1 MSGETDGIYVPFEGD
16 DSAWAYVD
24 VPDSL
29 KGILGISDGSTDR
42 SALYGDGAYG
52 DSTGTDATAT
62 IDRSGEKTALYGNVG
77 YTGNEASSGYG
88 MGDLLKDGSS
98 LVKNNP
104 GLMQTMLA
112 GVAGAYKD
120 KNTREMSQAQLDA
133 IKQRQTDLNNSVPKF
148 GKAIHGKN
156 YKG

>member
-1 MSGETDGIYVPFEGD
+1 MGDYTAWEDGWLVDAEVPDGLKD
-16 DSAWAYVD
+16 VLAAPDQVD
-24 VPDSL
+24 V
-29 KGILGISDGSTDR
+29 GFMGASDGSTSR
-42 SALYGDGAYG
+42 SALYGN
-52 DSTGTDATAT
+52 
-62 IDRSGEKTALYGNVG
+62 EG
-77 YTGNEASSGYG
+77 YTGNESSSGFG
-88 MGDLLKDGSS
+88 MKDILGGASA

-120 KNTREMSQAQLDA
+120 KNAREMSQAQLDA

-148 GKAIHGKN
+148 GKTIHGKN

>member
-1 MSGETDGIYVPFEGD
+1 MGDYTAWEDGWLVDAEVPDGLKD
-16 DSAWAYVD
+16 VLAAPDQVD
-24 VPDSL
+24 V
-29 KGILGISDGSTDR
+29 GIDLGQISESDDGGFMGASDGSTSR
-42 SALYGDGAYG
+42 SALYGN
-52 DSTGTDATAT
+52 
-62 IDRSGEKTALYGNVG
+62 EG
-77 YTGNEASSGYG
+77 YTGNESSSGFG
-88 MGDLLKDGSS
+88 MKDILGGASA

>member
-1 MSGETDGIYVPFEGD
+1 MSGEYDF
-16 DSAWAYVD
+16 WADVD
-24 VPDSL
+24 VPQSL
-29 KGILGISDGSTDR
+29 DDVIREMGSGETNPDPTEQDVLDQMGDGSDFMGASDGSTSR
-42 SALYGDGAYG
+42 SALYGN
-52 DSTGTDATAT
+52 
-62 IDRSGEKTALYGNVG
+62 EG
-77 YTGNEASSGYG
+77 YTGNESSSGFG
-88 MGDLLKDGSS
+88 MKDILGGASA

-120 KNTREMSQAQLDA
+120 KNAREMSQAQLDA

>member
-1 MSGETDGIYVPFEGD
+1 MSGETDGTYVPFEGD

-88 MGDLLKDGSS
+88 MKDILGGASSLLKND
-98 LVKNNP
+98 
-104 GLMQTMLA
+104 GLMKTMLGAAA
-112 GVAGAYKD
+112 GVYGD
-120 KNTREMSQAQLDA
+120 KKAEERLQAQLDA
-133 IKQRQTDLNNSVPKF
+133 IKQRQTDLNKSVPTF
-148 GKAIHGKN
+148 GNAIHGKS

>member
-1 MSGETDGIYVPFEGD
+1 MTNTVLKNGWNADLDVPNSLKFVFETPDQ
-16 DSAWAYVD
+16 VD
-24 VPDSL
+24 V
-29 KGILGISDGSTDR
+29 GIDLGQISESDDGGFMGASDGSTSR
-42 SALYGDGAYG
+42 SALYGN
-52 DSTGTDATAT
+52 
-62 IDRSGEKTALYGNVG
+62 EG
-77 YTGNEASSGYG
+77 YTGNESSSGFG
-88 MGDLLKDGSS
+88 MKDILGGASA

-120 KNTREMSQAQLDA
+120 KNAREMSQAQLDA

-148 GKAIHGKN
+148 GKTIHGKN

>member
-1 MSGETDGIYVPFEGD
+1 MSRKYNFWADVDVPQSLDDVIREMGSGETNPDPTEQDVLDQMGDGSDFMG
-16 DSAWAYVD
+16 A
-24 VPDSL
+24 
-29 KGILGISDGSTDR
+29 SDGSTSR
-42 SALYGDGAYG
+42 SALYGN
-52 DSTGTDATAT
+52 
-62 IDRSGEKTALYGNVG
+62 EG
-77 YTGNEASSGYG
+77 YTGNESSSGFG
-88 MGDLLKDGSS
+88 MKDILGGASA

-120 KNTREMSQAQLDA
+120 KNAREMSQAQLDA

-148 GKAIHGKN
+148 GKTIHGKN

>member
-1 MSGETDGIYVPFEGD
+1 MGDYTAWEDG
-16 DSAWAYVD
+16 WLVD
-24 VPDSL
+24 AEVPDGL
-29 KGILGISDGSTDR
+29 KDILAAPDQVDGGFMGASDGSTSR
-42 SALYGDGAYG
+42 SALYGN
-52 DSTGTDATAT
+52 
-62 IDRSGEKTALYGNVG
+62 EG
-77 YTGNEASSGYG
+77 YTGNESSSGFG
-88 MGDLLKDGSS
+88 MKDILGGASA

>member
-1 MSGETDGIYVPFEGD
+1 MGGYTAWEDGWP
-16 DSAWAYVD
+16 VD
-24 VPDSL
+24 AEVPDGL
-29 KGILGISDGSTDR
+29 KDILAAPDQVDGGFMGASDGSTSR
-42 SALYGDGAYG
+42 SALYGN
-52 DSTGTDATAT
+52 
-62 IDRSGEKTALYGNVG
+62 EG
-77 YTGNEASSGYG
+77 YTGNESSSGFG
-88 MGDLLKDGSS
+88 MKDILGGASA
-98 LVKNNP
+98 LVENNP

>member
-1 MSGETDGIYVPFEGD
+1 MTNTVLKNGWNADL
-16 DSAWAYVD
+16 D
-24 VPDSL
+24 VPNSL
-29 KGILGISDGSTDR
+29 KFVFETPDQVDTGIDLGQVSESDDGGFMGASDGSTSR
-42 SALYGDGAYG
+42 SALYGN
-52 DSTGTDATAT
+52 
-62 IDRSGEKTALYGNVG
+62 EG
-77 YTGNEASSGYG
+77 YTGNESSSGFG
-88 MGDLLKDGSS
+88 MKDILGGASA

-120 KNTREMSQAQLDA
+120 KNAREMSQAQLDA

-148 GKAIHGKN
+148 GKTIHGKS

>member
-104 GLMQTMLA
+104 GLMQTMLT

-120 KNTREMSQAQLDA
+120 KTTKEMSQAQLDYLKEQQDA
-133 IKQRQTDLNNSVPKF
+133 RNKSVGSY
-148 GKAIHGKN
+148 GKTIHGKS

>member
-1 MSGETDGIYVPFEGD
+1 MSGEYDF
-16 DSAWAYVD
+16 WADVD
-24 VPDSL
+24 VPQSL
-29 KGILGISDGSTDR
+29 DDVIREMGSGETNPDPTEQDVLDQMGDGSDFMGASDGSTSR
-42 SALYGDGAYG
+42 SALYGN
-52 DSTGTDATAT
+52 
-62 IDRSGEKTALYGNVG
+62 EG
-77 YTGNEASSGYG
+77 YTGNESSSGFG
-88 MGDLLKDGSS
+88 MKDILGGASA

-120 KNTREMSQAQLDA
+120 KNAREMSQAQLDA

-148 GKAIHGKN
+148 GKTIHGKN